1 MTVCSTLLQMVM
13 VRKLFLP
20 VFILL
25 MTCNTVSGQRT
36 AGTITGRVTDAE
48 GHPLAGA
55 SVIIE
60 SLMTGVA
67 TDNDGRYALRS
78 LREGTYEVRI
88 SYTGYEPFDTVVA
101 VTGTGPVR
109 ADAAL
114 DEALFVAEEVI
125 VRGSR
130 AGARTPMAHSTVRS
144 EELRERDLTRDMPFL
159 LSLTPSVVETSDAGT
174 GIGYTSLR
182 IRGTDASRIN
192 ITLDGIPLN
201 DSESQQ
207 VFWVDL
213 PDLASSTGSI
223 QVQRGVGTSTNG
235 AGAFGASVNISSM
248 TPPSEGGA
256 TADASYGSFNT
267 SRLSAK
273 AWTGMLGDRFNM
285 MVRAS
290 QIHSDGYVDNSK
302 ADIRSAMVSGVW
314 SAPSDLIR
322 FNVITG
328 DQKTG
333 ISWWG
338 VPAEVLPENRRYNPA
353 GEYVDANGV
362 TRYYEDETDVYT
374 QNHYHLFHTHLFPG
388 RVSLNTGIHLT
399 TGKGYYEEQKS
410 DVDLFEYGLAGMFPS
425 DPVIDESDVVQR
437 KWLDNIFYGAVWSLI
452 KQGNN
457 TEWTLG
463 GALNRY
469 DGDHFGRLKWMEYP
483 GNLPPGYEWYRNSGL
498 KDEFNVYG
506 KMNTVVS
513 GSLSAF
519 LDLQLRNIS
528 YRFEGPDDDMKELD
542 GSHRFL
548 FFNPKA
554 GLFWS
559 NGSGSEAFVSAA
571 VAHREPARADYKDAA
586 GDPAATPGRERLTD
600 FEGGYS
606 FRNSRAAVGVNLYYM
621 WYNDQL
627 VPTGKISSTGY
638 PIMTNVPESYRT
650 GVEFSGSYRPSP
662 LAAIRMNLTLS
673 RSSIRDFR
681 NYYFNYN
688 TDDWSEEY
696 LHSDL
701 GTVDIAYSPRLT
713 GSAELEVNPAERLSV
728 RLTGKYVGQQYFD
741 NTMSPDRTIDPY
753 FVSNLSAAYGI
764 EMKKAG
770 ELTFR
775 FMVNNLFN
783 TVYENNAYG
792 GMWTEDGEEKT
803 WAYYFPQAGINYTAG
818 ISLSF

>member
-1 MTVCSTLLQMVM
+1 MVM

-399 TGKGYYEEQKS
+399 TGRGYYEEQKS

-764 EMKKAG
+764 EIKKAG

-783 TVYENNAYG
+783 AMYENNAYG

>member
-1 MTVCSTLLQMVM
+1 M

-25 MTCNTVSGQRT
+25 MTCNAVSGQRPS
-36 AGTITGRVTDAE
+36 GTLTGRVTDVE
-48 GHPLAGA
+48 GRPLAGA
-55 SVIIE
+55 SVVIA

-67 TDNDGRYALRS
+67 TDNDGRYALRG
-78 LREGTYEVRI
+78 LREGKYGVHI
-88 SYTGYEPFDTVVA
+88 SYTGYEPFDSAVA
-101 VTGTGPVR
+101 VTGTVI
-109 ADAAL
+109 ADVVL
-114 DEALFVAEEVI
+114 SEALFVAGEVI

-144 EELRERDLTRDMPFL
+144 DELRERDMTRDMPFL

-256 TADASYGSFNT
+256 SADLSYGSFNT

-290 QIHSDGYVDNSK
+290 GIHSDGYVDHSK
-302 ADIRSAMVSGVW
+302 ADIRSAMVSGIW

-362 TRYYEDETDVYT
+362 TRYYDDETDVYT

-388 RVSLNTGIHLT
+388 RVSLNTGLHLT

-410 DVDLFEYGLAGMFPS
+410 DINPLEYGLSDLFPS
-425 DPVIDESDVVQR
+425 DPIISEMDVVQR
-437 KWLDNIFYGAVWSLI
+437 KWLDNLFYGAVWSVI
-452 KQGNN
+452 IQGNM

-469 DGDHFGRLKWMEYP
+469 DGDHFGRLKWIEYP
-483 GNLPPGYEWYRNSGL
+483 GKIIPGYEWYRNSGL
-498 KDEFNVYG
+498 KDEFNIYG
-506 KMNTVVS
+506 KVNAVVS
-513 GSLSAF
+513 ASLTAF
-519 LDLQLRNIS
+519 LDLQLRHIS
-528 YRFEGPDDDMKELD
+528 YRFEGPDDDMKDLT

-571 VAHREPARADYKDAA
+571 VAHREPTRADYKDAA

-600 FEGGYS
+600 FEGGYA
-606 FRNSRAAVGVNLYYM
+606 FRSSRAALGVNLYCM
-621 WYNDQL
+621 WYHDQL
-627 VPTGKISSTGY
+627 VPTGRISSTGY

-650 GVEFSGSYRPSP
+650 GVELSGSYRPSP
-662 LAAIRMNLTLS
+662 VAAMKMNLTLS

-688 TDDWSEEY
+688 TDGWSEEY
-696 LHSDL
+696 LYSDL
-701 GTVDIAYSPRLT
+701 GTVDIAYSPRVT
-713 GSAELEVNPAERLSV
+713 GSAELEVNPSERLSV
-728 RLTGKYVGQQYFD
+728 RLTGKYVGKQYFD

-753 FVSNLSAAYGI
+753 FVSNLAASYGI
-764 EMKKAG
+764 KIKQTG
-770 ELTFR
+770 ELTLR
-775 FMVNNLFN
+775 FMINNLFN
-783 TVYENNAYG
+783 ARYENNAYG
-792 GMWTEDGEEKT
+792 GMWTEDGVEKT

-818 ISLSF
+818 ISLAF

>member
-1 MTVCSTLLQMVM
+1 M

-20 VFILL
+20 VFIIL
-25 MTCNTVSGQRT
+25 MTCHAVSGQRHS
-36 AGTITGRVTDAE
+36 GTITGRVTDA
-48 GHPLAGA
+48 GGYPLAGA
-55 SVIIE
+55 SVVLE

-67 TDNDGRYALRS
+67 TDNEGRYALRG
-78 LREGTYEVRI
+78 LREGTYAVRI
-88 SYTGYEPFDTVVA
+88 SYTGYEPFDTVVT
-101 VTGTGPVR
+101 VTGAGPVP

-130 AGARTPMAHSTVRS
+130 AGARTPMAHSTVQS
-144 EELRERDLTRDMPFL
+144 EELRERDLTRDIPFL

-256 TADASYGSFNT
+256 STDASYGSFNT
-267 SRLSAK
+267 SRISAK
-273 AWTGMLGDRFNM
+273 VWTGMLGDRFNM

-290 QIHSDGYVDNSK
+290 QIHSDGYIDHSK
-302 ADIRSAMVSGVW
+302 ADIRSAMVSGIW

-328 DQKTG
+328 DEKTG

-338 VPAEVLPENRRYNPA
+338 VPAEILPENRRYNPA
-353 GEYVDANGV
+353 GEYIDASGI

-388 RVSLNTGIHLT
+388 RVSLNTGLHLT

-410 DVDLFEYGLAGMFPS
+410 DSDPEEYGIADLMTYVPAVTET
-425 DPVIDESDVVQR
+425 DIVQR
-437 KWLDNIFYGAVWSLI
+437 KWLDNLFYGAVWSLI
-452 KQGNN
+452 KQGTS

-469 DGDHFGRLKWMEYP
+469 DGDHFGRIKWLENP
-483 GNLPPGYEWYRNSGL
+483 GNIIPGYEWYRNNGL
-498 KDEFNVYG
+498 KDEFNIYG
-506 KMNTVVS
+506 KVNAVVS

-519 LDLQLRNIS
+519 LDLQLRHIS
-528 YRFEGPDDDMKELD
+528 YRFEGPDDDMKDLTD
-542 GSHRFL
+542 SHRFL

-559 NGSGSEAFVSAA
+559 NGSGSQAFLSAA
-571 VAHREPARADYKDAA
+571 VAHREPTRADYKDAA

-600 FEGGYS
+600 FEGGYAL
-606 FRNSRAAVGVNLYYM
+606 RNSRAALDINLYFM

-650 GVEFSGSYRPSP
+650 GVELSGSYRPSP
-662 LAAIRMNLTLS
+662 VAAMKMNLTLS

-701 GTVDIAYSPRLT
+701 GTVDIAYSPRVT
-713 GSAELEVNPAERLSV
+713 GSAELEINPAERLSV
-728 RLTGKYVGQQYFD
+728 RLSGKYVGKQYFD

-753 FVSNLSAAYGI
+753 FVSNLAASYGI
-764 EMKKAG
+764 KMKKAG

-783 TVYENNAYG
+783 SMYENNAYG

>member
-256 TADASYGSFNT
+256 SADASYGSFNT

-399 TGKGYYEEQKS
+399 TGKGHYEEQKS